1 MSEGDKWV
9 LNAVQEVSLL
19 LRTSSPPLAT
29 TTSTPSTKPPPL
41 SRSTSLP
48 TMGPVQK
55 AQTMMQD
62 FCTKEL
68 RNVEGGNV
76 GVEQYIANAVMDL
89 VLMAGWSLVVG
100 HVGGEL

>member
-1 MSEGDKWV
+1 
-9 LNAVQEVSLL
+9 
-19 LRTSSPPLAT
+19 
-29 TTSTPSTKPPPL
+29 
-41 SRSTSLP
+41 
-48 TMGPVQK
+48 MGPVQK

-100 HVGGEL
+100 HVGGELLPVSDSRAGLSLLTACY